1 MKLSRAGRVPI
12 WQPLVTLHAALAAQ
26 HFASTNSCTG
36 LGAVFPHVEGRYLQA
51 VVVLA
56 EELNFTRAAHIL
68 RISQPALS
76 KQINELEDQYQVRL
90 FVREKGRII
99 DLTDAGRAFVEEAR
113 SALFHTERAI
123 HLARAAHEGSE
134 SVLMVGH
141 SHHANQEWISTI
153 LAIRLPLYP
162 KLKVRL
168 ATRFAMELVRSVLAG
183 ELSLALVTAPP
194 EDTQITAVPFAHAP
208 LYAALSEDH
217 PAASKER
224 LVLQDLAN
232 DEWILFARQVHPV
245 VYDAILQTARFEA
258 ISPKDAHDTF
268 TAQQAVYLVSQHA
281 GVAIFAE
288 PPSLGRQDGVLIKPL
303 SDKSLSF
310 ETCLIMRADQDSRA
324 VNEFGRAFLKKYA
337 PHRLAA
343 RQMDLPLPA

>member
-1 MKLSRAGRVPI
+1 M
-12 WQPLVTLHAALAAQ
+12 
-26 HFASTNSCTG
+26 
-36 LGAVFPHVEGRYLQA
+36 FPHVEGRYLQA

-76 KQINELEDQYQVRL
+76 KQISELEDQYQVRL

-123 HLARAAHEGSE
+123 HLARAAHEGSDT
-134 SVLMVGH
+134 VLMVGH
-141 SHHANQEWISTI
+141 SHHANHDWLSTL

-162 KLKVRL
+162 KLRVRL
-168 ATRFAMELVRSVLAG
+168 ATRFPMELVRGVLSG
-183 ELSLALVTAPP
+183 ELSMALATAPP
-194 EDTQITAVPFAHAP
+194 EDAQITAVSFARAP

-217 PAASKER
+217 PAADKEHLLLR
-224 LVLQDLAN
+224 DLAG
-232 DEWILFARQVHPV
+232 DQWILFARQVHPV
-245 VYDAILQTARFEA
+245 IYETILDAARMGA
-258 ISPKDAHDTF
+258 IVPKAAHDTF

-288 PPSLGRQDGVLIKPL
+288 PPSLTRYEGVLIKPL
-303 SDKSLSF
+303 TDESLSF
-310 ETCLIMRADQDSRA
+310 ETCLIMRADQESRV
-324 VNEFGRAFLKKYA
+324 VNEYARQFLKKYVPQHLA
-337 PHRLAA
+337 PK
-343 RQMDLPLPA
+343 QMNLPLPA

>member
-1 MKLSRAGRVPI
+1 
-12 WQPLVTLHAALAAQ
+12 
-26 HFASTNSCTG
+26 
-36 LGAVFPHVEGRYLQA
+36 VFPHVEGRYLQA

-76 KQINELEDQYQVRL
+76 KQITELEQQYQMRL
-90 FVREKGRII
+90 FVREKNRIL

-123 HLARAAHEGSE
+123 HVARAAHEGTD
-134 SVLMVGH
+134 SVLIIGH
-141 SHHANQEWISTI
+141 SHHANQEWIATM

-162 KLKVRL
+162 KLKVRF
-168 ATRFAMELVRSVLAG
+168 ATRFAMELTRGVLAG

-194 EDTQITAVPFAHAP
+194 EDAQITAVPFARAS
-208 LYAALSEDH
+208 LYAALPEDH
-217 PAASKER
+217 SALHKDR
-224 LVLQDLAN
+224 LVLRDLRR

-245 VYDAILQTARFEA
+245 IHDAILETARSEA
-258 ISPKDAHDTF
+258 IVPKYAHETF
-268 TAQQAVYLVSQHA
+268 TAHQAVYLVSEHA

-288 PPSLGRQDGVLIKPL
+288 PPSIDFRLRGVAIRPL
-303 SDKSLSF
+303 TDNSPCFD
-310 ETCLIMRADQDSRA
+310 TCLIMRADQGSKA
-324 VNEFGRAFLKKYA
+324 LNEFGPAFLKKYA
-337 PHRLAA
+337 PQRLPP

>member
-1 MKLSRAGRVPI
+1 M
-12 WQPLVTLHAALAAQ
+12 
-26 HFASTNSCTG
+26 
-36 LGAVFPHVEGRYLQA
+36 FPHVEGRYLQA

-123 HLARAAHEGSE
+123 HLARAAHEGSD

-141 SHHANQEWISTI
+141 SHHARQEWIATI

-162 KLKVRL
+162 KLKVRFT
-168 ATRFAMELVRSVLAG
+168 TRFAMELLRGVLAG
-183 ELSLALVTAPP
+183 DLSLALVTAPP
-194 EDTQITAVPFAHAP
+194 EDAQITAVPFARAP
-208 LYAALSEDH
+208 LYAAFPEDH
-217 PAASKER
+217 PAVHKDR
-224 LVLQDLAN
+224 LFLRDLSG
-232 DEWILFARQVHPV
+232 DQWILFARQVHPV
-245 VYDAILQTARFEA
+245 IHDAIVETARLESIA
-258 ISPKDAHDTF
+258 PKDAHETF
-268 TAQQAVYLVSQHA
+268 TAQQAVYLVSEHA

-288 PPSLGRQDGVLIKPL
+288 PPSVDCRLRGVTIRPL
-303 SDKSLSF
+303 SDKSLCF
-310 ETCLIMRADQDSRA
+310 DTCLIMRADQGSRA

-337 PHRLAA
+337 PQRLPA

>member
-1 MKLSRAGRVPI
+1 M
-12 WQPLVTLHAALAAQ
+12 
-26 HFASTNSCTG
+26 
-36 LGAVFPHVEGRYLQA
+36 FPHVEGRYLQA

-123 HLARAAHEGSE
+123 HLARAAHEGTD

-141 SHHANQEWISTI
+141 SHHANHEWIATM
-153 LAIRLPLYP
+153 LAMRLPLYP
-162 KLKVRL
+162 KLKVCF
-168 ATRFAMELVRSVLAG
+168 ATRFAMELIRGVLAG

-194 EDTQITAVPFAHAP
+194 EDAQITAVPFARAP
-208 LYAALSEDH
+208 LYAALPEDH
-217 PAASKER
+217 PALKKDR
-224 LVLQDLAN
+224 LLLRDLRGN
-232 DEWILFARQVHPV
+232 DWILFAKQVHPV
-245 VYDAILQTARFEA
+245 IHDAILEAARLEA
-258 ISPKDAHDTF
+258 ITPKNAHETF
-268 TAQQAVYLVSQHA
+268 TAHQAVYLVSEHA

-288 PPSLGRQDGVLIKPL
+288 PPSIDWSLRGVTIRPL
-303 SDKSLSF
+303 SDKSLCF
-310 ETCLIMRADQDSRA
+310 DTCLIMRADQGSRA

-337 PHRLAA
+337 PQRLPP

>member
-1 MKLSRAGRVPI
+1 
-12 WQPLVTLHAALAAQ
+12 
-26 HFASTNSCTG
+26 
-36 LGAVFPHVEGRYLQA
+36 VFPKVEGRYLQA

-56 EELNFTRAAHIL
+56 EELNFTRAAHLL

-76 KQINELEDQYQVRL
+76 KQIAEFEEQYQLRL
-90 FVREKGRII
+90 FVREKGRIV

-141 SHHANQEWISTI
+141 SHHANHEWISTI

-168 ATRFAMELVRSVLAG
+168 ATRFPLELVRSVLAG

-194 EDTQITAVPFAHAP
+194 EDAEITAVPFARAP
-208 LYAALSEDH
+208 LYAAISENH
-217 PAASKER
+217 PAANKER
-224 LVLQDLAN
+224 LVLRDLAE

-245 VYDAILQTARFEA
+245 VYDAILETARFEA
-258 ISPKDAHDTF
+258 IAPKDAHDTF
-268 TAQQAVYLVSQHA
+268 TAQQAVYLVSEHA
-281 GVAIFAE
+281 GIAIFADP
-288 PPSLGRQDGVLIKPL
+288 PPSFARHVDGVVTKPL
-303 SDKSLSF
+303 SDKSLCF
-310 ETCLIMRADQDSRA
+310 DTCLIMRADQDSRA
-324 VNEFGRAFLKKYA
+324 VNEFGRAFLRKYA
-337 PHRLAA
+337 PQRLPAK
-343 RQMDLPLPA
+343 QMDLPLPA

>member
-1 MKLSRAGRVPI
+1 M
-12 WQPLVTLHAALAAQ
+12 
-26 HFASTNSCTG
+26 
-36 LGAVFPHVEGRYLQA
+36 FPHVEGRYLQA

-123 HLARAAHEGSE
+123 HLARAAHEGAD
-134 SVLMVGH
+134 SVLMAGH
-141 SHHANQEWISTI
+141 SHHANHEWIATM

-162 KLKVRL
+162 KLKVRF
-168 ATRFAMELVRSVLAG
+168 ATRFAMELIRGVLAG

-194 EDTQITAVPFAHAP
+194 EDAQITAVPFARAP
-208 LYAALSEDH
+208 LYAALPEDH
-217 PAASKER
+217 PAVHKER
-224 LVLQDLAN
+224 LLLSDLRT
-232 DEWILFARQVHPV
+232 DEWIVFARQVHPV
-245 VYDAILQTARFEA
+245 IHDAILETAHLEA
-258 ISPKDAHDTF
+258 IAPKSAHEIF
-268 TAQQAVYLVSQHA
+268 TAHQAVYLVSEHA

-288 PPSLGRQDGVLIKPL
+288 PPSIDCRLHGVTIRPL
-303 SDKSLSF
+303 SDKSLYF
-310 ETCLIMRADQDSRA
+310 DTCLIMRSDQGSRV

-337 PHRLAA
+337 PQRLPP

>member
-1 MKLSRAGRVPI
+1 M
-12 WQPLVTLHAALAAQ
+12 
-26 HFASTNSCTG
+26 
-36 LGAVFPHVEGRYLQA
+36 FPHVEGRYLQA

-123 HLARAAHEGSE
+123 HLARAAHEGTD

-141 SHHANQEWISTI
+141 SHHANHEWIATM
-153 LAIRLPLYP
+153 LAMRLPLYP
-162 KLKVRL
+162 KLKVCF
-168 ATRFAMELVRSVLAG
+168 ATRFAMELIRGVLAG

-194 EDTQITAVPFAHAP
+194 EEAQITAVPFARAP
-208 LYAALSEDH
+208 LYAALPEDH
-217 PAASKER
+217 PALKKDR
-224 LVLQDLAN
+224 LLLRDLRGN
-232 DEWILFARQVHPV
+232 DWILFAKQVHPV
-245 VYDAILQTARFEA
+245 IHDAILEAARLEA
-258 ISPKDAHDTF
+258 IAPKNAHETF
-268 TAQQAVYLVSQHA
+268 TAHQAIYLVSEHA

-288 PPSLGRQDGVLIKPL
+288 PPSIDWSLRGVTIRPL
-303 SDKSLSF
+303 SDKSLCF
-310 ETCLIMRADQDSRA
+310 DTCLIMRADQGSRA

-337 PHRLAA
+337 PQRLPP